1 MSGNNS
7 DYLGHVGWAS
17 PLLLEC
23 AIVRATVIF
32 LLSSGLFL
40 GAACASAEVIHLKNG
55 RTIYA
60 DQVHENGSH
69 LEYEVGEDSYA
80 IPKSSVE
87 RIEAGGIRPER
98 TSSPGAEAKDLP
110 SFTFS
115 GNVRGGIDVSDKIIR
130 DGKVD
135 VDALAAIEQQGNAP
149 LTAAAYF
156 VAGKHE
162 LDQTTFS
169 KARTYFETALRFDS
183 QNPTILNY
191 YVALL
196 VRTGNAA
203 EALPYA
209 ERAVRIAPDSA
220 DTLAILGYAQYAC
233 DRNKDAIR
241 SWKRSLQLRPDAQ
254 VQKYLEKAER
264 DASAE
269 SEFTQNE
276 SSHFTLKYEG
286 RQTPDSLRRD
296 LVATLESHY
305 ADLVRDLGVAPRGS
319 IAVILYTDQ
328 SFFDVTQSPSWAGAV
343 NDGKL
348 RIPVNG
354 MTTVTPELSRVLKHE
369 LAHSFINQLS
379 GGRCPQWLNEGIAQ
393 AMEPKSLSSR
403 GRRLAQLFKA
413 QQEIPYN
420 ALEGSFM
427 RFSGLEANLA
437 YDESLA
443 AVQFIIDTQSMS
455 DLQRILQR
463 LAEGNSTETALRA
476 TIHDDYG
483 RLQGDVGKYLGDK
496 YGE

>member
-1 MSGNNS
+1 
-7 DYLGHVGWAS
+7 VRV
-17 PLLLEC
+17 PVILLLLPG
-23 AIVRATVIF
+23 
-32 LLSSGLFL
+32 LLL
-40 GAACASAEVIHLKNG
+40 GADCASAEVIHLKNG

-80 IPKSSVE
+80 IPKSAVD
-87 RIEAGGIRPER
+87 RVEAGGVRPER
-98 TSSPGAEAKDLP
+98 ASASGGKDPRDVP
-110 SFTFS
+110 SFTPTDELK
-115 GNVRGGIDVSDKIIR
+115 GEPEVSDQIVR
-130 DGKVD
+130 EGKVD
-135 VDALAAIEQQGNAP
+135 VDALAAIEQHGNA
-149 LTAAAYF
+149 LVTAAAYF
-156 VAGKHE
+156 IAGKHE
-162 LDQTTFS
+162 MEQTNFS
-169 KARTYFETALRFDS
+169 KAQTYFETALRFEG

-196 VRTGNAA
+196 LRTGNAV
-203 EALPYA
+203 EALPFA
-209 ERAVRIAPDSA
+209 ERAVRIAPDSP
-220 DTLAILGYAQYAC
+220 DTLAILGYAQYAS

-241 SWKRSLQLRPDAQ
+241 SWKRSLQLRPDTQ

-264 DASAE
+264 DATAE
-269 SEFTQNE
+269 SDFTQNE

-286 RQTPDSLRRD
+286 RQTPESLRRD
-296 LVATLESHY
+296 LVSTLESHY
-305 ADLVRDLGVAPRGS
+305 DDLVRDLGVAPRGS
-319 IAVILYTDQ
+319 IAVVLYTDQ
-328 SFFDVTQSPSWAGAV
+328 AFFDVTQSPSWAGAV

-354 MTTVTPELSRVLKHE
+354 MSSVTPELSRVLKHE

-403 GRRLAQLFKA
+403 GRRLAELFKA
-413 QQEIPYN
+413 QQEIPFN

-427 RFSGLEANLA
+427 RFSPMEAILA

-443 AVQFIIDTQSMS
+443 AVQFIIDTQGAS

-483 RLQGDVGKYLGDK
+483 QLQGEVGKYLSSK
-496 YGE
+496 YGN

>member
-1 MSGNNS
+1 
-7 DYLGHVGWAS
+7 
-17 PLLLEC
+17 
-23 AIVRATVIF
+23 
-32 LLSSGLFL
+32 
-40 GAACASAEVIHLKNG
+40 VIHLTNG

-60 DQVHENGSH
+60 DQVHENGPH

-80 IPKSSVE
+80 IPKSSVD
-87 RIEAGGIRPER
+87 RVEAGGIRPER
-98 TSSPGAEAKDLP
+98 ASTGDGKESRDVP
-110 SFTFS
+110 SFTPADELK
-115 GNVRGGIDVSDKIIR
+115 GEPEVSDKIIH

-135 VDALAAIEQQGNAP
+135 ADALAAIEQQGNARM
-149 LTAAAYF
+149 TAAGYF
-156 VAGKHE
+156 IAGKHE
-162 LDQTTFS
+162 MEQTNYNR
-169 KARTYFETALRFDS
+169 ARTYFETAMRFEG

-196 VRTGNAA
+196 LRTGNAV

-220 DTLAILGYAQYAC
+220 DTLAIQGYAQYAS

-241 SWKRSLQLRPDAQ
+241 SWKRSLQIRPDAQ

-269 SEFTQNE
+269 SDFTQNE

-286 RQTPDSLRRD
+286 RQTPESLRRD
-296 LVATLESHY
+296 LVSTLESHY
-305 ADLVRDLGVAPRGS
+305 GDLVRDLGVAPRGS

-328 SFFDVTQSPSWAGAV
+328 AFFDVTQSPSWAGAV

-354 MTTVTPELSRVLKHE
+354 MSSVTPDLSRVLKHE

-403 GRRLAQLFKA
+403 GRRLAALFKA
-413 QQEIPYN
+413 QQEIPFN
-420 ALEGSFM
+420 QLEGSFM
-427 RFSGLEANLA
+427 RFSGMEAILA

-443 AVQFIIDTQSMS
+443 AVQFIIDTQSLS

-463 LAEGNSTETALRA
+463 LSEGSSTESALRA

-483 RLQGDVGKYLGDK
+483 QLQTNTGKYLSSK
-496 YGE
+496 YGD

>member
-1 MSGNNS
+1 
-7 DYLGHVGWAS
+7 
-17 PLLLEC
+17 
-23 AIVRATVIF
+23 VRASVIF
-32 LLSSGLFL
+32 LLLPGLFL
-40 GAACASAEVIHLKNG
+40 GAAGASAEVIRLKNG

-80 IPKSSVE
+80 IPKALVE
-87 RIEAGGIRPER
+87 RVEVGGIRPER
-98 TSSPGAEAKDLP
+98 ASSAGKGSEDVPSLTPADNLKSQPG
-110 SFTFS
+110 
-115 GNVRGGIDVSDKIIR
+115 VSDKIVH

-135 VDALAAIEQQGNAP
+135 ADALAAIEQQGNGP
-149 LTAAAYF
+149 VTAAAYF
-156 VAGKHE
+156 IAGKHE
-162 LDQTTFS
+162 MEHTNFS
-169 KARTYFETALRFDS
+169 KGRTYFETALRFDA

-196 VRTGNAA
+196 LRTGNAV

-209 ERAVRIAPDSA
+209 ERAVRIAPDSP
-220 DTLAILGYAQYAC
+220 DTLAILGYAQYAS

-254 VQKYLEKAER
+254 VQRYLEKAER

-286 RQTPDSLRRD
+286 RQTPESFRRD
-296 LVATLESHY
+296 LVTTLELHY
-305 ADLVRDLGVAPRGS
+305 GDLVRDLGVAPRGS

-328 SFFDVTQSPSWAGAV
+328 AFFDVTQSPSWVGAV

-354 MTTVTPELSRVLKHE
+354 MSSVTPELSRVLKHE
-369 LAHSFINQLS
+369 LAHSFINPLS

-403 GRRLAQLFKA
+403 GRRLAELFKA
-413 QQEIPYN
+413 QQEIPFN

-427 RFSGLEANLA
+427 RFSGLEAMLA

-443 AVQFIIDTQSMS
+443 AVQFIIDTRGLSE
-455 DLQRILQR
+455 LQRILQR
-463 LAEGNSTETALRA
+463 LAEGSSTESALRA

-483 RLQGDVGKYLGDK
+483 QLQTDVGKYLGRR
-496 YGE
+496 YGD

>member
-1 MSGNNS
+1 
-7 DYLGHVGWAS
+7 
-17 PLLLEC
+17 
-23 AIVRATVIF
+23 VRASVIF
-32 LLSSGLFL
+32 LLLSGLFL
-40 GAACASAEVIHLKNG
+40 GADCASAEVIHLKNG

-80 IPKSSVE
+80 IPKSAVD
-87 RIEAGGIRPER
+87 RVEAGGVRPER
-98 TSSPGAEAKDLP
+98 ASAAGGKDSRDVP
-110 SFTFS
+110 SFTPT
-115 GNVRGGIDVSDKIIR
+115 DEMKDQPEVSDRIIR

-135 VDALAAIEQQGNAP
+135 ADALAAIEQQGSARV
-149 LTAAAYF
+149 TAAGYF
-156 VAGKHE
+156 IAGKHE
-162 LDQTTFS
+162 MEQTNFS
-169 KARTYFETALRFDS
+169 KARTYFETALRFDG

-196 VRTGNAA
+196 LRTGNAV

-209 ERAVRIAPDSA
+209 ERAVRIAPDSP
-220 DTLAILGYAQYAC
+220 DTLAILGYAQYAG

-269 SEFTQNE
+269 SDFTQNE
-276 SSHFTLKYEG
+276 SSHFALKYEG
-286 RQTPDSLRRD
+286 RQTPESLRRD
-296 LVATLESHY
+296 LVSTLESHY
-305 ADLVRDLGVAPRGS
+305 DDLVRDLGVAPRGS
-319 IAVILYTDQ
+319 IAVVLYTDQ
-328 SFFDVTQSPSWAGAV
+328 AFFDVTQSPSWAGAV

-354 MTTVTPELSRVLKHE
+354 MSSVTPELSRVLKHE

-403 GRRLAQLFKA
+403 GRRLADLFKA
-413 QQEIPYN
+413 QQEIPFN

-427 RFSGLEANLA
+427 RFSPMEANLA

-443 AVQFIIDTQSMS
+443 AVQFIIDTQGAS

-463 LAEGNSTETALRA
+463 LAEGNSTETALRS

-483 RLQGDVGKYLGDK
+483 QLQGEVGKYLSGK
-496 YGE
+496 YGN

>member
-1 MSGNNS
+1 
-7 DYLGHVGWAS
+7 
-17 PLLLEC
+17 
-23 AIVRATVIF
+23 VRVSVIF
-32 LLSSGLFL
+32 LLFSGLLL
-40 GAACASAEVIHLKNG
+40 GVDRASAEVIHLKNG

-60 DQVHENGSH
+60 DQVHENGAH

-80 IPKSSVE
+80 IPKSAVD
-87 RIEAGGIRPER
+87 RVEAGGVRPEQAPTTGKASR
-98 TSSPGAEAKDLP
+98 DIP
-110 SFTFS
+110 SFTPADELK
-115 GNVRGGIDVSDKIIR
+115 GGPGVSDRIVR
-130 DGKVD
+130 DGRVD
-135 VDALAAIEQQGNAP
+135 VDALAAIEQQGDAR
-149 LTAAAYF
+149 TSAAAYF
-156 VAGKHE
+156 IAGKHE
-162 LDQTTFS
+162 MEHTNFN
-169 KARTYFETALRFDS
+169 KARTYFETALRFEGE
-183 QNPTILNY
+183 NPTILNY

-196 VRTGNAA
+196 LRTGNSV

-209 ERAVRIAPDSA
+209 ERAVRVAPDSP
-220 DTLAILGYAQYAC
+220 DTLAVLGYAQYAS

-264 DASAE
+264 DATAE
-269 SEFTQNE
+269 SDFTQNE

-286 RQTPDSLRRD
+286 RQTPESLRRD

-328 SFFDVTQSPSWAGAV
+328 AFFDVTQSPSWAGAV

-354 MTTVTPELSRVLKHE
+354 MSSVTPELSRVLKHE

-393 AMEPKSLSSR
+393 AMEPNSLSSR
-403 GRRLAQLFKA
+403 GRRLAGLFKA

-427 RFSGLEANLA
+427 RFSGVEAILA

-443 AVQFIIDTQSMS
+443 AVQFIIDTQNMS

-463 LAEGNSTETALRA
+463 LAEGNSTEAALRA

-483 RLQGDVGKYLGDK
+483 QLQTEVGKYLSSK

>member
-1 MSGNNS
+1 
-7 DYLGHVGWAS
+7 
-17 PLLLEC
+17 LLEC
-23 AIVRATVIF
+23 AIVRAPVIF
-32 LLSSGLFL
+32 LFLSGLLL
-40 GAACASAEVIHLKNG
+40 GAAGASAEVIHLKNG

-80 IPKSSVE
+80 IPKSVVD
-87 RIEAGGIRPER
+87 RVEAGGVRPER
-98 TSSPGAEAKDLP
+98 ASTAGGKSSEDAP
-110 SFTFS
+110 SITPS
-115 GNVRGGIDVSDKIIR
+115 DNLKGEPEVIDKIIR
-130 DGKVD
+130 EGKVD
-135 VDALAAIEQQGNAP
+135 ADALSAIEQQGNAP
-149 LTAAAYF
+149 VTAAAYF
-156 VAGKHE
+156 IAGKHE
-162 LDQTTFS
+162 MEQTNYS
-169 KARTYFETALRFDS
+169 KARTYFETAMRFEA

-196 VRTGNAA
+196 LRTGNAV

-220 DTLAILGYAQYAC
+220 DTLAILGYAQYAS

-241 SWKRSLQLRPDAQ
+241 SWKRSLQIRPDAQ

-269 SEFTQNE
+269 SDFTQNE

-286 RQTPDSLRRD
+286 RQTPESLRRD
-296 LVATLESHY
+296 LVSTLESHY
-305 ADLVRDLGVAPRGS
+305 GDLVRDLGVAPRGS

-328 SFFDVTQSPSWAGAV
+328 AFFDVTQSPSWAGAV

-354 MTTVTPELSRVLKHE
+354 MSSVTPDLSRVLKHE

-403 GRRLAQLFKA
+403 GRRLASLFKA
-413 QQEIPYN
+413 QQEIPFN
-420 ALEGSFM
+420 QLEGSFM
-427 RFSGLEANLA
+427 RFSGMEAILA

-443 AVQFIIDTQSMS
+443 AVQFIIDTQSLS

-463 LAEGNSTETALRA
+463 LAEGSSTETALRA

-483 RLQGDVGKYLGDK
+483 QLQNDVGKYLRSK
-496 YGE
+496 YGD

>member
-1 MSGNNS
+1 M
-7 DYLGHVGWAS
+7 
-17 PLLLEC
+17 LEC
-23 AIVRATVIF
+23 AIVRAPVIF
-32 LLSSGLFL
+32 LLLSGLL
-40 GAACASAEVIHLKNG
+40 LSVTGASAEVIRLKNG

-60 DQVHENGSH
+60 DQVHENGAH

-80 IPKSSVE
+80 IPKSVVL
-87 RIEAGGIRPER
+87 RIEAGGVRPER
-98 TSSPGAEAKDLP
+98 VSTTGGRSSEDAP
-110 SFTFS
+110 SFTPPDNLKGES
-115 GNVRGGIDVSDKIIR
+115 EVIDKIIR

-135 VDALAAIEQQGNAP
+135 ADALTAFEQQGNAP
-149 LTAAAYF
+149 VTAAAYF
-156 VAGKHE
+156 IAGKHE
-162 LDQTTFS
+162 MEHTNFN
-169 KARTYFETALRFDS
+169 KARTYFETALRFEG

-196 VRTGNAA
+196 LRTGNAV

-209 ERAVRIAPDSA
+209 ERAVRIAPDSP
-220 DTLAILGYAQYAC
+220 DTLAILGYAQYAS

-241 SWKRSLQLRPDAQ
+241 SWKRSLQIRPDAQ

-269 SEFTQNE
+269 SDFTQNE

-286 RQTPDSLRRD
+286 RQTPESLRRD
-296 LVATLESHY
+296 LVSTLESHY
-305 ADLVRDLGVAPRGS
+305 GDLVRDLGVAPRGS

-328 SFFDVTQSPSWAGAV
+328 AFFDVTQSPSWAGAV

-348 RIPVNG
+348 RIPING
-354 MTTVTPELSRVLKHE
+354 MSSVTPELSRVLKHE

-403 GRRLAQLFKA
+403 GRRLAALFKA
-413 QQEIPYN
+413 QQEIPFN
-420 ALEGSFM
+420 QLEGSFM
-427 RFSGLEANLA
+427 RFSGMEAILA

-443 AVQFIIDTQSMS
+443 AVQFIIDTQSLS

-463 LAEGNSTETALRA
+463 LAEGSSTESALRA

-483 RLQGDVGKYLGDK
+483 RLQDEVGKYLARK
-496 YGE
+496 YGD